1 MVCELFISIKQYQKT
16 SKNAL
21 LQTSELYNW
30 CIYSFLEECRPYVP
44 VSIVVASIR
53 KRVPKEWPTVPF
65 WQRGEV
71 KSHLG
76 NAHIHRPLYQK
87 RASLTFDKSE
97 QDKMLSQLVKQISI
111 FICLQQTKHICATR
125 ILLSS
130 LHHNRLAVFLPAMV
144 QNQSGCFARV

>member
-1 MVCELFISIKQYQKT
+1 MVCELFISIKKRQKT

-21 LQTSELYNW
+21 LQTSELYIAFIHIWKNVDLM
-30 CIYSFLEECRPYVP
+30 FLFLSSWRPSEKGSQKSNP
-44 VSIVVASIR
+44 R
-53 KRVPKEWPTVPF
+53 CLFDRG
-65 WQRGEV
+65 GEV

-76 NAHIHRPLYQK
+76 DAHIHRPLIKK
-87 RASLTFDKSE
+87 RASLSFNKSE
-97 QDKMLSQLVKQISI
+97 QDKMRSQLVKQISI